1 MIGIGLTLPN
11 YRADDP
17 RPFHGSPGKI
27 VDSIKHMEELGLE
40 LIVLAPNLLPAE
52 TSLDVV
58 DQIASE
64 VMAKVQE

>member
-1 MIGIGLTLPN
+1 MIGIDLTLPN
-11 YRADDP
+11 YRGTATP
-17 RPFHGSPGKI
+17 Y
-27 VDSIKHMEELGLE
+27 KHMEELGLE